1 MTKQEQNTIVKE
13 AIVRNLKKHNNI
25 PEDIGDIFRTWV
37 QGLVQQAVQQ
47 VMQQKGAGGEQSQQG
62 NGQPQ
67 QGGGQ

>member
-13 AIVRNLKKHNNI
+13 AIVRNLQKHNNI

-47 VMQQKGAGGEQSQQG
+47 VMQQKGS
-62 NGQPQ
+62 PVYFDIV
-67 QGGGQ
+67 